1 MSKLFW
7 IGAAALG
14 GCAYYATR
22 DEPSEA
28 VSRLRFALLSEGTME
43 VDGKSV
49 PFAEDAGGQTVS
61 KRLYEWASAGQAK
74 GFRIFY
80 CKKEDGKLLMIR
92 WKDLKRSPSGK
103 WHLLEPWGLKGKLL
117 GQKPLSA

>member
-22 DEPSEA
+22 DEPPEM
-28 VSRLRFALLSEGTME
+28 VSRLRFALLSEGTMN
-43 VDGKSV
+43 VDGKGV
-49 PFAEDAGGQTVS
+49 PFAEEALGQTAS
-61 KRLYEWASAGQAK
+61 RRLYEWASEGQAK

-92 WKDLKRSPSGK
+92 WPDSKRSPSGK
-103 WHLLEPWGLKGKLL
+103 WHLLESWSLKNKHL
-117 GQKPLSA
+117 GQKLLSA